1 MFSSSDTE
9 FMRQALSLAARGLFT
24 TDPNPRV
31 GCVIVKGQSV
41 VGKGWHE
48 RAGHAHAEVH
58 ALAEAGELAQQ
69 ATVYVT
75 LEPCSHVGRTPP
87 CTDALI
93 RAGVS
98 RVVLALQDPN
108 PLVNGK
114 GVDRLRAAG
123 IEVDVGLL
131 AEEAIE
137 LNLGFLSRIKRKRP
151 WVRMKLAASIDGKT
165 ALQNRQSQWITAE
178 AARADGHRW
187 RARASALLTGIGT
200 VKDDDPLLNV
210 RYVDTSRQP
219 NKVLVDS
226 RLDIS
231 PAARMLADPG
241 VAIVT
246 ALDENMAKPSTW
258 QQLIDAGL
266 HRSIAAKCL
275 ALPCFH
281 QARSQSQR
289 RDRQACAQ
297 QGICP
302 IGNPPTLCSAVGWY
316 RHSAHSARGH
326 HLLPCQFQSVAPTLL
341 HASDDRQLAPLRRL
355 SIDFVG
361 SARRSCRRSKQQ
373 ASCAPMGA
381 CA

>member
-1 MFSSSDTE
+1 
-9 FMRQALSLAARGLFT
+9 MRQALSLAARGLFT

-48 RAGHAHAEVH
+48 RAGCAHAEVH

-131 AEEAIE
+131 SGEAIE

-200 VKDDDPLLNV
+200 VKDDDPLMNV

-219 NKVLVDS
+219 SKVLVDS

-241 VAIVT
+241 VSIVT
-246 ALDENMAKPSTW
+246 ALDEDVAKPSHW
-258 QQLIDAGL
+258 QQLIDAGHRIVSLPNAQGKVDLAAMMQWLAQDGVNEL
-266 HRSIAAKCL
+266 HIEAGYKLNGS
-275 ALPCFH
+275 
-281 QARSQSQR
+281 
-289 RDRQACAQ
+289 
-297 QGICP
+297 
-302 IGNPPTLCSAVGWY
+302 
-316 RHSAHSARGH
+316 
-326 HLLPCQFQSVAPTLL
+326 LLREQCVDELL
-341 HASDDRQLAPLRRL
+341 IYLAPRLLGPGMEMFDLPALERIPDQSAWEFLEAERLGPDLRLRMRK
-355 SIDFVG
+355 
-361 SARRSCRRSKQQ
+361 SASLQMISQISECSNK
-373 ASCAPMGA
+373 G
-381 CA
+381 

>member
-9 FMRQALSLAARGLFT
+9 FMRQALGLAAQGLFT

-69 ATVYVT
+69 STVYVT

-87 CTDALI
+87 CADALI

-178 AARADGHRW
+178 AMSIPA
-187 RARASALLTGIGT
+187 
-200 VKDDDPLLNV
+200 V
-210 RYVDTSRQP
+210 SRT
-219 NKVLVDS
+219 KF
-226 RLDIS
+226 
-231 PAARMLADPG
+231 
-241 VAIVT
+241 
-246 ALDENMAKPSTW
+246 W
-258 QQLIDAGL
+258 
-266 HRSIAAKCL
+266 
-275 ALPCFH
+275 
-281 QARSQSQR
+281 
-289 RDRQACAQ
+289 
-297 QGICP
+297 
-302 IGNPPTLCSAVGWY
+302 
-316 RHSAHSARGH
+316 
-326 HLLPCQFQSVAPTLL
+326 
-341 HASDDRQLAPLRRL
+341 
-355 SIDFVG
+355 
-361 SARRSCRRSKQQ
+361 
-373 ASCAPMGA
+373 
-381 CA
+381 

>member
-1 MFSSSDTE
+1 
-9 FMRQALSLAARGLFT
+9 MRQALGLAARGLFT

-48 RAGHAHAEVH
+48 RAGHGHAEVH

-69 ATVYVT
+69 STVYVT

-87 CTDALI
+87 CADALI

-200 VKDDDPLLNV
+200 VKDDDPLMNV
-210 RYVDTSRQP
+210 RHVDTCRQP

-258 QQLIDAGL
+258 QQLIDAGHRIVSLPNAQGKVDLAAMMQWLAQDGVNEL
-266 HRSIAAKCL
+266 HIEAGYKLNGS
-275 ALPCFH
+275 
-281 QARSQSQR
+281 
-289 RDRQACAQ
+289 
-297 QGICP
+297 
-302 IGNPPTLCSAVGWY
+302 
-316 RHSAHSARGH
+316 
-326 HLLPCQFQSVAPTLL
+326 LLREQCVDELL
-341 HASDDRQLAPLRRL
+341 IYLAPRLLGPGLEMFDLPALERIPDQTAWEFLETERLGPDLRLRMRK
-355 SIDFVG
+355 
-361 SARRSCRRSKQQ
+361 SASLQMISQISERSNK
-373 ASCAPMGA
+373 G
-381 CA
+381 

>member
-108 PLVNGK
+108 PVVNGK

-258 QQLIDAGL
+258 QQLIDAGHRIVSLPNAQGKVDLAAMMQWLAQDGVNEL
-266 HRSIAAKCL
+266 HIEAGYKLNGS
-275 ALPCFH
+275 
-281 QARSQSQR
+281 
-289 RDRQACAQ
+289 
-297 QGICP
+297 
-302 IGNPPTLCSAVGWY
+302 
-316 RHSAHSARGH
+316 
-326 HLLPCQFQSVAPTLL
+326 LLREQCVDELL
-341 HASDDRQLAPLRRL
+341 IYLAPRLLGPGMEMFDLPALERIPDQTAWEFLETERLGPDLRLRMRKSTSL
-355 SIDFVG
+355 QMISQI
-361 SARRSCRRSKQQ
+361 SERSNK
-373 ASCAPMGA
+373 G
-381 CA
+381 